1 MSLFPMSVAGVEI
14 FAQTAVERIV
24 NSLPE
29 GLLLALCAWTLLRLL
44 GKQNAGTRFAV
55 WLVTLV
61 GVAGLPL
68 LSGLEVGG
76 RRLGAVAHAE
86 LTVPA
91 SWALAFVALWVP
103 LAAVALARV
112 LVGVWQVRAIRQ
124 SCNEL
129 NVDAL
134 DPAMR
139 AVIEQTEVCAA
150 GDQRHVR
157 LLVSEH
163 ARVPAAIGFLDPA
176 IVLPSWCLREMTPD
190 ELQPILIHELAHLR
204 RRDDWTNLLQKA
216 VRAVLFFHPAV
227 WWIDARLSLEREMAC
242 DDAVLAHTGD
252 ARSYAGSLIGL
263 LERNCARRGWSMA
276 QAAVAKAREATERIA
291 RILNGGAAA
300 TTRVGRGAL
309 GLAAGL
315 CLAASGVLTV
325 TPQLVGFG
333 PASATAQAQ
342 MGNRPVVGEHVGL
355 DAVVPAEE
363 LPRAA
368 AAVPAVFHP
377 AAVHH
382 PTLAVNAVPAQ
393 QNVNAPITRPQ
404 QPVVSSQWLHASAP
418 SVVMAKLDQMKSP
431 SAQQQVHP
439 QPTLQMVMVVETTYV
454 PADSSAAP
462 TASASAPSATPASV
476 PAIATGVLEV
486 RTVQVL
492 EDDGSGWHVHIYR
505 VVTVVPV
512 SEMTNLESS
521 T

>member
-1 MSLFPMSVAGVEI
+1 
-14 FAQTAVERIV
+14 
-24 NSLPE
+24 
-29 GLLLALCAWTLLRLL
+29 
-44 GKQNAGTRFAV
+44 
-55 WLVTLV
+55 
-61 GVAGLPL
+61 
-68 LSGLEVGG
+68 
-76 RRLGAVAHAE
+76 
-86 LTVPA
+86 
-91 SWALAFVALWVP
+91 
-103 LAAVALARV
+103 
-112 LVGVWQVRAIRQ
+112 
-124 SCNEL
+124 
-129 NVDAL
+129 
-134 DPAMR
+134 
-139 AVIEQTEVCAA
+139 
-150 GDQRHVR
+150 
-157 LLVSEH
+157 
-163 ARVPAAIGFLDPA
+163 
-176 IVLPSWCLREMTPD
+176 
-190 ELQPILIHELAHLR
+190 
-204 RRDDWTNLLQKA
+204 
-216 VRAVLFFHPAV
+216 
-227 WWIDARLSLEREMAC
+227 
-242 DDAVLAHTGD
+242 
-252 ARSYAGSLIGL
+252 
-263 LERNCARRGWSMA
+263 MA

-439 QPTLQMVMVVETTYV
+439 QPTMQMVMVVETTYV

-512 SEMTNLESS
+512 PEMTNLESS